1 MLYLHS
7 SNSEFDLV
15 VNFIPLILL
24 LAMEWPGSWRCG
36 FGEPQTGAHPVRQLL
51 RTLPWARQNTAPCGA
66 KILYI
71 SLYMRDLQRTPVASL
86 AEPQAAFFILLQRVS
101 GGVNC
106 H

>member
-36 FGEPQTGAHPVRQLL
+36 FGEPQTGAHPVHQLL
-51 RTLPWARQNTAPCGA
+51 RTLPWARQNTASCGA

-86 AEPQAAFFILLQRVS
+86 AEPQAAFFILLQRGYQAV
-101 GGVNC
+101 
-106 H
+106 

>member
-36 FGEPQTGAHPVRQLL
+36 FGEPQTGAHPVR
-51 RTLPWARQNTAPCGA
+51 
-66 KILYI
+66 
-71 SLYMRDLQRTPVASL
+71 
-86 AEPQAAFFILLQRVS
+86 
-101 GGVNC
+101 
-106 H
+106 